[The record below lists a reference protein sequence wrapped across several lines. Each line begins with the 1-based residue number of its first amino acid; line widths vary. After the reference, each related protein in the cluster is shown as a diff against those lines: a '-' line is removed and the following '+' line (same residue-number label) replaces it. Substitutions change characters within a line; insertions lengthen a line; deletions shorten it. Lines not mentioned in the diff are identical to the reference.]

1 MNTPRPSSLQARGSC
16 GKGSSCNYITLI
28 YGRQRKDGERME
40 TELPWRQ
47 SKIRSLKKH
56 KSIGLHHKTWW
67 IGDNCVGMNVVRETL
82 ATRWGQ
88 TDLKWWKRTKLWKN
102 SHNCN
107 TGSFLMNLLMEH
119 KQVQKHHFKVS
130 QLWGTDDNCLAQAD
144 AVDAVLSVN
153 WGKWWNCEQ
162 CAQACTAALAGGS
175 ICPISPLRPNNYK

>member
-1 MNTPRPSSLQARGSC
+1 MGISSLSLTGHSENTFYEYSRPSSLQARGSC

-88 TDLKWWKRTKLWKN
+88 TDLKWWKRTKLWKTATTVIQEVSWWTCSWSTNKFRNTISKSLN
-102 SHNCN
+102 S
-107 TGSFLMNLLMEH
+107 GGLMTTVLLM
-119 KQVQKHHFKVS
+119 
-130 QLWGTDDNCLAQAD
+130 LLMLC
-144 AVDAVLSVN
+144 
-153 WGKWWNCEQ
+153 
-162 CAQACTAALAGGS
+162 
-175 ICPISPLRPNNYK
+175 